1 MCLKLN
7 FWFRTFIL
15 ATVSLRFSQVSTN
28 KLVVSIKMGMQYG
41 HPREFNQRKYWKRL
55 STMIKTHTGTFPEQ
69 FCCRIMIVLHCS
81 YDLPPVSFSYLHLGL
96 FHVHRHTLEQTSWP
110 SACILRLDRPSYI
123 NLTQSPVTFKLAWM
137 LKKYH
142 SICFNRMF
150 CLLVPQVF
158 LLPITNGSSNR

>member
-123 NLTQSPVTFKLAWM
+123 NLTQSPVTLNWHGCSKNTTAFV
-137 LKKYH
+137 
-142 SICFNRMF
+142 SIVCF
-150 CLLVPQVF
+150 VF
-158 LLPITNGSSNR
+158 LFPRCFCCQ